1 MARTARAVEE
11 LSADIA
17 LADDIFVALLPEF
30 VSGSG
35 KLWDF
40 GIALGRHASEPEAK
54 WAALAKAFAAAT
66 NANSQVLRGF
76 VKGLQETDPAA
87 VDRILDAA
95 VDSDT
100 LGAIYPELEAN
111 LSVNQNGVS
120 RLHRALALGRAP
132 IESFRPLAWGRAS
145 DAIPPFAFRDLV
157 AAIGTKPGGN
167 SVALEIVSMR
177 LLSDSSDKRPSSQEI
192 IEAGRSVLANFEFVT
207 LGKPDRED
215 HELGAV
221 AQRCLSGPEGATVA
235 GALARKLMAA
245 SHQAEIQSGDYND
258 LLAGLLRVHPHETLD
273 EFFSGGESQRRHA
286 TRLLQQM
293 ARRTNNPLDAVAD
306 ETLLAWSDVD
316 PNTRYPL
323 VTSVAT
329 LFKRPDPKSPQTWA
343 TLASALLTRAPEP
356 QIVMLQIANRLRPS
370 SWSGSLAVKLES
382 RLALL
387 RELPIGD
394 DAAARSAH
402 GDAIRRLQEQI
413 DRERAAELADAR
425 AQNRGFE

>member
-1 MARTARAVEE
+1 
-11 LSADIA
+11 
-17 LADDIFVALLPEF
+17 
-30 VSGSG
+30 
-35 KLWDF
+35 
-40 GIALGRHASEPEAK
+40 
-54 WAALAKAFAAAT
+54 
-66 NANSQVLRGF
+66 
-76 VKGLQETDPAA
+76 
-87 VDRILDAA
+87 
-95 VDSDT
+95 
-100 LGAIYPELEAN
+100 
-111 LSVNQNGVS
+111 
-120 RLHRALALGRAP
+120 
-132 IESFRPLAWGRAS
+132 
-145 DAIPPFAFRDLV
+145 
-157 AAIGTKPGGN
+157 
-167 SVALEIVSMR
+167 MR